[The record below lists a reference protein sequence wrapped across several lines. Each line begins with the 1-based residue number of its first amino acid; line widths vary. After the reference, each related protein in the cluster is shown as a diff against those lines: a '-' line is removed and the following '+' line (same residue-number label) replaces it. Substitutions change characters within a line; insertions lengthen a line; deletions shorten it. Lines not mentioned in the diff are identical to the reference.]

1 MYVGIAHSN
10 QARHVKNKTK
20 KRSTSRLRV
29 LLISFVQKESEGR
42 PLSGENSVFHHF
54 PFILLLH
61 LCDFEDI
68 SGTLSFL
75 LCWRCGNH

>member
-10 QARHVKNKTK
+10 QARHVKKQNKK

-29 LLISFVQKESEGR
+29 LLISFVQEESGGR
-42 PLSGENSVFHHF
+42 PLSSENDVILPF
-54 PFILLLH
+54 PFMLLDI
-61 LCDFEDI
+61 CEFEDI